1 MILNAEKWMRF
12 IDCTLI
18 SANLIN
24 KEASRT
30 NKQANKGEI
39 FLYSMVFLCM
49 LMAVRFLQVVSPI
62 PLYTFIISRG
72 EKSESKAS

>member
-1 MILNAEKWMRF
+1 MRF
-12 IDCTLI
+12 IDCTLT

-39 FLYSMVFLCM
+39 LFLQHVIPVLM
-49 LMAVRFLQVVSPI
+49 LMAVRFLQVVSTI

-72 EKSESKAS
+72 EKSDSTAS